1 MKITLLMLS
10 TLLFASCGNMYK
22 SSVNSNNKDVIFSES
37 FNHKNLEDYKDSF
50 FVLSGNYVLDP
61 LGDRNALTSRY
72 NGNTENALLFG
83 PEKLSNYTLEA
94 SFFYLSTANNT
105 VAAGVGGGGI
115 AGFKVH
121 LYPIGDQMGKL
132 RLIYNGITYDEVEM
146 KMLPDTWYKIRLDLK
161 TVGTT
166 STLQC
171 VAHEEGESPKSW
183 MISGDFQNLDL
194 KGQVSVL
201 TYPVRSIPVYI
212 DDIIIRKND

>member
-1 MKITLLMLS
+1 MKTALLS
-10 TLLFASCGNMYK
+10 LLVLLLASCGSMYK
-22 SSVNSNNKDVIFSES
+22 SSVASNSNDVIFSET
-37 FNHKNLEDYKDSF
+37 FDHKNLEDYKDSF
-50 FVLSGNYVLDP
+50 FVLSGNYVLDA
-61 LGDRNALTSRY
+61 LGGRNALTSRF
-72 NGNTENALLFG
+72 NNNRENALLFG
-83 PEKLSNYTLEA
+83 PEKLSNYSLET
-94 SFFYLSTANNT
+94 SFFYKSTANNT
-105 VAAGVGGGGI
+105 VAAGLGGGGI
-115 AGFKVH
+115 AGFKIH
-121 LYPIGDQMGKL
+121 LYPTGDQMGKL
-132 RLIYNGITYDEVEM
+132 RLIYNGVIYDEVEM

-171 VAHEEGESPKSW
+171 VAYEEGKHPKSW

>member
-1 MKITLLMLS
+1 M
-10 TLLFASCGNMYK
+10 
-22 SSVNSNNKDVIFSES
+22 
-37 FNHKNLEDYKDSF
+37 
-50 FVLSGNYVLDP
+50 
-61 LGDRNALTSRY
+61 
-72 NGNTENALLFG
+72 
-83 PEKLSNYTLEA
+83 
-94 SFFYLSTANNT
+94 
-105 VAAGVGGGGI
+105 AAGVGGGGI

-132 RLIYNGITYDEVEM
+132 RLIYNGITYDEIEM

-183 MISGDFQNLDL
+183 MISGNFQNLDL